1 MDLLYGRTNEA
12 LWKTSGFIKRR
23 IKNAE
28 VLLWVWDMIKH
39 GVHVTVHGLSELYY
53 DGKWALGTQKRKFNS
68 KYDEVSYSKSRKMQR
83 VRKDYIKFIPFSFF
97 IILPGGEALLPAWL
111 LVFPN
116 SIPS

>member
-1 MDLLYGRTNEA
+1 M
-12 LWKTSGFIKRR
+12 
-23 IKNAE
+23 
-28 VLLWVWDMIKH
+28 WVWDMIKH
-39 GVHVTVHGLSELYY
+39 GVHVTVHGLSELYS
-53 DGKWALGTQKRKFNS
+53 DGKWVIGVKKERFSS
-68 KYDEVSYSKSRKMQR
+68 KYGEVSYKKMQKTQR

>member
-1 MDLLYGRTNEA
+1 LLYGRTNDV
-12 LWKTSGFIKRR
+12 LWKTSGFLKRR

-39 GVHVTVHGLSELYY
+39 GVHVTVHGLSELYS
-53 DGKWALGTQKRKFNS
+53 DGKWVIGVKKERFSS
-68 KYDEVSYSKSRKMQR
+68 KYGEVSYKKMQKTQR